1 LTVPLPDPLAPDE
14 IVSHPALLEAIHEH
28 PVGAETVTDPVP
40 PAAVTDRDVGVSV
53 TVQAAA
59 D

>member
-1 LTVPLPDPLAPDE
+1 MIVPLPDPFAPDE
-14 IVSHPALLEAIHEH
+14 IVSHPALLAAIHEH

-40 PAAVTDRDVGVSV
+40 PEAFTDRDVGVSV

>member
-1 LTVPLPDPLAPDE
+1 LTVPFPDPFAPDV
-14 IVSHPALLEAIHEH
+14 IVSHPALLPAIHEH

-40 PAAVTDRDVGVSV
+40 PEAVTDRDVGVSV
-53 TVQAAA
+53 TVHAAA